1 MDKFQETYAKI
12 IAEMSNKKAKKNII
26 KEQRGSSVP
35 RSFYDPPSMKNGWYS
50 ADLKTEQFTWQS
62 GEQTGERTFV
72 IMLHDISA
80 GGECKSDEI
89 SSIDFTFTFN
99 GDEDVKEIING
110 KHVDAKYD
118 EIIKLGFN
126 PGEVKVGE
134 NEMTDIN
141 TAWEDDR
148 KVFGDFIDI
157 IDKVVEKMESE

>member
-1 MDKFQETYAKI
+1 MKTLEKFNNAYAKI
-12 IAEMSNKKAKKNII
+12 IAESH
-26 KEQRGSSVP
+26 GSAVP

-50 ADLKTEQFTWQS
+50 ADLRTEQFTWQS

-72 IMLHDISA
+72 IKFNNISA
-80 GGECKSDEI
+80 KGECKSDEI

-110 KHVDAKYD
+110 KHIDAKYD

-157 IDKVVEKMESE
+157 IDKVVEQMECE